1 MGNKVPVVHIKIG
14 HYCTSINTFPIYKSS
29 LFFVYLLTFVYSFIL
44 GVALAEDIYHISCFY
59 YFNKKFTEN
68 EMDQMHK

>member
-1 MGNKVPVVHIKIG
+1 MRNKVPVIEIG
-14 HYCTSINTFPIYKSS
+14 HYCTSINTFPMYKSS
-29 LFFVYLLTFVYSFIL
+29 FVYLLTFVYSYIF

-59 YFNKKFTEN
+59 YFNKEFTEN